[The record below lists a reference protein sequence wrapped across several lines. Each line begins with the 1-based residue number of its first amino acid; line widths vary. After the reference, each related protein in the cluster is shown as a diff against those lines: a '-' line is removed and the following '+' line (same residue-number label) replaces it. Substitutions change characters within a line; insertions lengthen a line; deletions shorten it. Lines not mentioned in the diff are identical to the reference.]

1 MQRTVVVT
9 GCSSGLGE
17 SVSHALLNSYDVL
30 GVDINEPH
38 ASLIENEGFGFL
50 QLDLSQNTL
59 EHALAQRMD
68 GKRLYGIVHC
78 AAVSHGGRLDTMTD
92 EEWQFSMD
100 VNLTSAMRLS
110 RFADRHMVPSGR
122 LLFISSPVSIVG
134 ANKPSY
140 SASKAG
146 LHGLM
151 VSVSRTLAQRQ
162 IQVNSILPGPMITGM
177 TDDWSTEKR
186 EGIARETH
194 LGRLCKPEEVA
205 SMVRFLLSEE
215 CSYLTASVI
224 DMTAG
229 SMFGH

>member
-17 SVSHALLNSYDVL
+17 SVSHALLNSYHVL

-38 ASLIENEGFGFL
+38 SSLIENKRFGFL
-50 QLDLSQNTL
+50 QLDLSQDTL
-59 EHALAQRMD
+59 EHDLEQRMG
-68 GKRLYGIVHC
+68 GKKVYGIVHC
-78 AAVSHGGRLDTMTD
+78 AAVSHGGRLNTMTD
-92 EEWQFSMD
+92 EEWWYSME

-110 RFADRHMVPSGR
+110 RFADHHMAPSGR

-177 TDDWSTEKR
+177 TDDWSKEKR
-186 EGIARETH
+186 ERIARETH

-205 SMVRFLLSEE
+205 SMVRFLLSED